1 MKAHAIDQIDTKGNR
16 RIVILRTAAGYR
28 VDEFERVNGDGTWHY
43 RWYWETGLSRHELNH
58 LLASIW

>member
-1 MKAHAIDQIDTKGNR
+1 MKAYSIDHIDTKGNR

-28 VDEFERVNGDGTWHY
+28 IDAFERLNGDGTWHY
-43 RWYWETGLSRHELNH
+43 RRNWETGLSRHELNH